1 MFEFDTSHLP
11 TAIDI
16 TLYKYN
22 YIDNKIWAQLNNQ
35 VDFIQ
40 VSDDSII
47 VSKDQLVAFL
57 EANYLSDLNKFKSVG
72 TEMFHKEINST
83 YFLNQMCIE
92 MDNVKYFKITL
103 NSKKDYS
110 RLVDIEGMKILQF
123 SFKILTATLRL
134 SHIYNNTEL
143 AKANEF
149 LEKIGLLRP
158 GSPFVRINAKDLAS
172 IIDANVDDEVE
183 EHGILLDIID
193 ILEHRLEKDNSLIL
207 LITDY

>member
-1 MFEFDTSHLP
+1 MFEFDTSQLP
-11 TAIDI
+11 TAIDV

-22 YIDNKIWAQLNNQ
+22 YIDNRIWAQLNNQ

-57 EANYLSDLNKFKSVG
+57 EANYMSDLNKFKSVG
-72 TEMFHKEINST
+72 TEMIHKEINST

-134 SHIYNNTEL
+134 SHIYNDIEL
-143 AKANEF
+143 SKVNKFFEE
-149 LEKIGLLRP
+149 LGLFRP
-158 GSPFVRINAKDLAS
+158 NSPFTRINAKDLVS
-172 IIDANVDDEVE
+172 IIDSNINDEIE
-183 EHGILLDIID
+183 DHGILLDIID